1 MDSPGPALKVVN
13 LCLPSVAI
21 LAQAILALKGA
32 LGFRV
37 LEGCVE
43 MVSALDMRSF
53 LKANVSSELTY
64 LWDDQEVPLTLQ
76 FEVGQLYKSVKL
88 FASMAD
94 SRTEVRGMATDFKLD
109 LLSTVPA
116 TRSEARSNM
125 AMLVACWE
133 SAREFTS
140 KEATL
145 RAEAKVL
152 QVSRPVGQL
161 ERSAMKEAVEAI

>member
-1 MDSPGPALKVVN
+1 
-13 LCLPSVAI
+13 
-21 LAQAILALKGA
+21 
-32 LGFRV
+32 
-37 LEGCVE
+37 

-116 TRSEARSNM
+116 TRSEAWHR
-125 AMLVACWE
+125 
-133 SAREFTS
+133 T
-140 KEATL
+140 
-145 RAEAKVL
+145 
-152 QVSRPVGQL
+152 
-161 ERSAMKEAVEAI
+161 AV